1 VQKKETH
8 RSKYIVW
15 CFHIVPWPISTA
27 FLGFTVL
34 FVESGLSHSL
44 AFHCRI
50 SCVIFGQNVEES
62 WTCQEIY
69 DVGKVNLKAKWPGSV
84 EKHKFD
90 TKCTEIN

>member
-1 VQKKETH
+1 MTN
-8 RSKYIVW
+8 KY
-15 CFHIVPWPISTA
+15 CISGVYSA
-27 FLGFTVL
+27 I
-34 FVESGLSHSL
+34 
-44 AFHCRI
+44 CRI
-50 SCVIFGQNVEES
+50 GVVTQPGISLQDFMRDIRNVEES